1 MILTEDRLEPWD
13 TGVGPWVN
21 SDYEQGHIQSEM
33 AHRQPAAWWWHDMET
48 LSALLAICEGNPPI
62 AGGFPSQRVSR
73 NGSLATC
80 HMMVTWHGNTFRIT
94 GHLWRESTDNWWFPS
109 QRVSRNGSLATC
121 LMMVSWHWNT
131 FRIIGHLWRESTGN
145 CNKGPVMWIFDN
157 FFVVSTI
164 MWCFWLFKS
173 QQTCPQSVGIC
184 NIISCSISIKLYLFE
199 ISQNDIEIKLYLFEI
214 SQNEQWMNYN
224 RVLIK
229 FISLR

>member
-1 MILTEDRLEPWD
+1 MDSPHK
-13 TGVGPWVN
+13 GSV
-21 SDYEQGHIQSEM
+21 EM
-33 AHRQPAAWWWHDMET
+33 AHWQPASWWYHGIET
-48 LSALLAICEGNPPI
+48 LSVLLAICGGNP
-62 AGGFPSQRVSR
+62 
-73 NGSLATC
+73 L
-80 HMMVTWHGNTFRIT
+80 IT
-94 GHLWRESTDNWWFPS
+94 GGFPS

-164 MWCFWLFKS
+164 MWSFWLFKS

-199 ISQNDIEIKLYLFEI
+199 ISQN
-214 SQNEQWMNYN
+214 EQWMNYN